1 MFKDAFEALGLSA
14 TSDMQTYKNKDF
26 TEIKPAFGH
35 DSDGLVKVCHIRNVR
50 IVHRKHLK

>member
-14 TSDMQTYKNKDF
+14 TSDMQTYKSKDF

-35 DSDGLVKVCHIRNVR
+35 DSDGLVKVCHIRIVR
-50 IVHRKHLK
+50 LVH